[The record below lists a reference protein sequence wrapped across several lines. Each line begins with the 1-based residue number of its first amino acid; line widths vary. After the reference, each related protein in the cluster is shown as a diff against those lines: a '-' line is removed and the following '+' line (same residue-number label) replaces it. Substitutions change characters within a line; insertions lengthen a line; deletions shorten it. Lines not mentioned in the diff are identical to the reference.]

1 MKHEIAPF
9 ATEHFMQTASFG
21 YGSSAA
27 GEALLKAHATITAKP
42 TTGLKGDGF
51 TPTIATG
58 TVAVEISKTDDSG
71 TVVLGTKQQS
81 MTWVKQGSTW
91 FVDEAPLT

>member
-1 MKHEIAPF
+1 
-9 ATEHFMQTASFG
+9 MQTASFG

-27 GEALLKAHATITAKP
+27 GEALLKAHAIITAKP
-42 TTGLKGDGF
+42 TTGLEGDGF
-51 TPTIATG
+51 TPTVATG
-58 TVAVEISKTDDSG
+58 TVVVEISKTDDSG
-71 TVVLGTKQQS
+71 TVVLGTRHQT